1 MAVTVYIKA
10 DPAIN
15 LTGCKKVND
24 QSDPDDYSEVN
35 SSFFDAPYLHEIRI
49 VKPSKGGKAQM
60 PA

>member
-1 MAVTVYIKA
+1 
-10 DPAIN
+10 